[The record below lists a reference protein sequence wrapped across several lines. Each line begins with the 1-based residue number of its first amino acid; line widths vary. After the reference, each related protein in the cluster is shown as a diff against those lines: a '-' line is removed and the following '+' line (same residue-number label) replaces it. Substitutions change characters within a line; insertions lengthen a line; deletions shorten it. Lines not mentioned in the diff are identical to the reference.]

1 MTLKRYFAS
10 AALLLMCVRGLCCV
24 PYDYLP
30 QEYYMYRAY
39 DRGDER
45 LSSSEYSQNCR
56 AWQAVTSRSVP
67 IEDIRQVV
75 YKYDVDKVRQIMN
88 GSWDHNAFAEW
99 IRKNNDQEVL
109 DFLILAKSCEK
120 VRQER
125 SSRWYYPSKH
135 DAVLMNLESI
145 RDVALA
151 YDGKRLRDR
160 YALQAVRAMHS
171 LGEYERI
178 ERWWDENESGIRP
191 GIIRDMA
198 EGYVAGALYRMGKY
212 EKALNYTVRSQDIG
226 FIAAA
231 LHNSGRDADD
241 LSVLEFIAEHCP
253 DNPNVPEFLQKKF
266 HGAEDHHDG
275 IEEYVRPCLKVAESP
290 DCKSPAVWYYTAAY
304 IQDLLGQTRDAY
316 VNVKKAGASEGIAFV
331 NESVKVLRI
340 YLEAKMLRYDGSDDA
355 RFLSNLRWMDKM
367 LCGNITTEVR
377 EKTAEIWRLGVNQS
391 YYYWGDMM
399 RKIVLGEMVPRMQT
413 AGRGRTAIALANV
426 ADNRLLG
433 LVDTYTT
440 HQVGGRYSSELQ
452 SFTMHEFRHI
462 GILENI
468 YDYRNGFFELM
479 DSIKVRHLEAYV
491 GTVGRA
497 SSSLDRFL
505 DARGYV
511 DMDYLNELLGTRY
524 LRAMDYVNAVR
535 ILSKVS
541 PGYQYRTNLVS
552 YMGRLPF
559 EYDHRKSTVQNEYKL
574 SFAKSMRDY
583 QKQAESSDP
592 DRAGLA
598 MVMMGLGIRSS
609 FGYCWTLT
617 QYHLYYKDDWLES
630 DYTSKARARAEKLIR
645 TGLAKIH
652 DRELAA
658 KCCVMLKEFK
668 RAVTEFPE
676 TMAADFVRTRCDSY
690 KDYNFGLPNKILCH

>member
-10 AALLLMCVRGLCCV
+10 ATLLLLCVRGLCCV

-45 LSSSEYSQNCR
+45 LSSSEYRQNCR
-56 AWQAVTSRSVP
+56 AWQAVTSMSVP

-75 YKYDVDKVRQIMN
+75 YKYDMDKVRQIMN
-88 GSWDHNAFAEW
+88 GSGDHNAFAGW
-99 IRKNNDQEVL
+99 LRKNNDQEVL

-135 DAVLMNLESI
+135 DEVLMNLESI
-145 RDVALA
+145 RDAALA
-151 YDGKRLRDR
+151 YAGKRLRDR

-212 EKALNYTVRSQDIG
+212 EKALDYALRSQDIG

-231 LHNSGRDADD
+231 LHNSGRKTDD
-241 LSVLEFIAEHCP
+241 LSVLEFVAKHCP

-275 IEEYVRPCLKVAESP
+275 IEEYVTPCLKAAESP
-290 DCKSPAVWYYTAAY
+290 DCKSPAIWYYTAAY

-331 NESVKVLRI
+331 NESVKMLRI

-355 RFLSNLRWMDKM
+355 RLLSNLGWMDKM
-367 LCGNITTEVR
+367 LCGNITQDVR
-377 EKTAEIWRLGVNQS
+377 EKTAEIWRLGINQS

-399 RKIVLGEMVPRMQT
+399 RKAVLGEMVPRMQT
-413 AGRGRTAIALANV
+413 SGRGRTAIALANM

-433 LVDTYTT
+433 LVDAYTT
-440 HQVGGRYSSELQ
+440 YWVGDRYSSELQ
-452 SFTMHEFRHI
+452 SFTMHEFRHM
-462 GILENI
+462 GIFENT

-505 DARGYV
+505 DERGYV

-524 LRAMDYVNAVR
+524 LRDMDYANAVR
-535 ILSKVS
+535 VLSKVS
-541 PGYQYRTNLVS
+541 PGYQYRTNLVP
-552 YMGRLPF
+552 YMSRLPF
-559 EYDHRKSTVQNEYKL
+559 EYEHRKSTIQNEYKL

-583 QKQAESSDP
+583 QKQSNSSDP

-598 MVMMGLGIRSS
+598 MVMKGLGIRSS
-609 FGYCWTLT
+609 FGYCWALT
-617 QYHLYYKDDWLES
+617 QYHLYEEDDWLES
-630 DYTSKARARAEKLIR
+630 AHTSKALARAEELMR
-645 TGLAKIH
+645 AGLATIR

-658 KCCVMLKEFK
+658 KCCVMLLELK
-668 RAVTEFPE
+668 RAVTEYPE

-690 KDYNFGLPNKILCH
+690 KDYNFGLPNRAL